1 MSNSGLRPE
10 FTSLEMH
17 DLSYADP
24 EQATIAQ
31 RKKAILRG
39 DTLARRIKG
48 RLVLKSPDGKLLTCV
63 TW

>member
-1 MSNSGLRPE
+1 
-10 FTSLEMH
+10 MH

-31 RKKAILRG
+31 RKKVILRG

-48 RLVLKSPDGKLLTCV
+48 RLVLKSSDGKLLTCV
-63 TW
+63 TR